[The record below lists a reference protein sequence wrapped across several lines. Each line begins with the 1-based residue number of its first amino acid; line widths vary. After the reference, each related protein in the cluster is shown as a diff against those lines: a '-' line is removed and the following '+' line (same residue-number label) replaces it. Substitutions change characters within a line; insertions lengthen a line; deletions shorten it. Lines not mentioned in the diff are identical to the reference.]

1 MNRMRAVAVLPV
13 RGAPDLLVECLE
25 ALETQIRALDDIVV
39 VDDSPDGSLRLE
51 RAPIRVMHSGGKGP
65 YAGRNLGWQS
75 SDADVVL
82 FVDVRS
88 RPSPPWAGAIIAAF
102 EDPSVAIAG
111 SDVIVR
117 WGPGLGAR
125 AAHAQQAFRAEN
137 FVERA
142 FFRPYLPTC
151 NIAIRRADLERVGGF
166 DEVRSGGDADLCW
179 RVLADPDRRLV
190 VVPDAPMEWVPRQR
204 LRDFLEQNH
213 RYGKSN
219 HALRAAWAAAGAPQR
234 RPAHPVRLVKRAAV
248 TALRLG
254 VAAVTRREDD
264 LVAAARGAGALANE
278 FGYTRAARAARR
290 RGRSFRPASA
300 SG

>member
-1 MNRMRAVAVLPV
+1 VKSVRAVAVLPV
-13 RGAPDLLVECLE
+13 RGTPELLVECLD
-25 ALETQIRALDDIVV
+25 ALESQIRALDEIVV
-39 VDDSPDGSLRLE
+39 VDDSPDRSLRLE
-51 RAPIRVMHSGGKGP
+51 GARIRVMHSGGRGP

-88 RPSPPWAGAIIAAF
+88 RPCPQWAGAIIAAF
-102 EDPSVAIAG
+102 DDPTVAIAG
-111 SDVIVR
+111 SDVIVLP
-117 WGPGLGAR
+117 GPGLGAR

-137 FVERA
+137 FVGRP

-151 NIAIRRADLERVGGF
+151 NIAVRRADLERLGGF

-179 RVLADPDRRLV
+179 RLLADPGRKLV
-190 VVPDAPMEWVPRQR
+190 VVPDAPVEWVPRRR

-219 HALRAAWAAAGAPQR
+219 YALRAAWAAAGAPTRQ
-234 RPAHPVRLVKRAAV
+234 PVHPVRLLKRAGV

-254 VAAVTRREDD
+254 AAVVLGRDD
-264 LVAAARGAGALANE
+264 AIVSAARGAGALANE
-278 FGYTRAARAARR
+278 IGYTQAARAATRE
-290 RGRSFRPASA
+290 RSFRRVSA